1 MTSPMGTVPIGEV
14 IHHPNEASPK
24 TSNQDYT
31 HNIQAYTQIST
42 SQQRALTGRPGRGE
56 RAAQSFWYRSLY
68 PNGPR

>member
-14 IHHPNEASPK
+14 IHPQMRLLQKQVTK
-24 TSNQDYT
+24 TT